1 MKQSRTNKVAKVIRQ
16 TGKIHTIFCPQLRGC
31 GYGWTC
37 DRCPNYGCPAN
48 ERN

>member
-1 MKQSRTNKVAKVIRQ
+1 MKQNKTNKVAKVIRQ
-16 TGKIHTIFCPQLRGC
+16 TGKTNTIISPRMGGC
-31 GYGWTC
+31 GNGWTC

>member
-1 MKQSRTNKVAKVIRQ
+1 MKTQKKQKTSATIQ
-16 TGKIHTIFCPQLRGC
+16 TKGFECIKLTRMGGC
-31 GYGWTC
+31 GEGWTC